1 MLLVLVSLLSLPCS
15 NPCPVLEPRK
25 GPLKIIS
32 ASTRV
37 FAPFVTNMK
46 YFSEIHISPTMVL
59 DHLPD
64 RYVDQLNGLIEDW
77 TLERE

>member
-1 MLLVLVSLLSLPCS
+1 MKFLT
-15 NPCPVLEPRK
+15 
-25 GPLKIIS
+25 

-46 YFSEIHISPTMVL
+46 YFSEIHISPTMVY

-64 RYVDQLNGLIEDW
+64 RYVLQLEGLIEDW
-77 TLERE
+77 AVERE